1 MAAVEQCRLSMP
13 APNSNSSACN
23 SSDES
28 DESSAPKKPMQK
40 KAITKQVKDNTLAFY
55 QGGWKLVAA
64 RSKEEY
70 EYHIAVNH
78 FFPTRER
85 DLHDASLIIGRQIN
99 AALQQGIILDNS
111 EFCFLIAYTQF
122 T

>member
-1 MAAVEQCRLSMP
+1 MP
-13 APNSNSSACN
+13 APNSNSACN

-28 DESSAPKKPMQK
+28 DESSAPKKSTR
-40 KAITKQVKDNTLAFY
+40 KAVITKQVKDDTLAFY
-55 QGGWKLVAA
+55 RGGWKLVAA

-78 FFPTRER
+78 FFPTREK
-85 DLHDASLIIGRQIN
+85 DLHDASLIISWQITT
-99 AALQQGIILDNS
+99 ALQQGIILDNS
-111 EFCFLIAYTQF
+111 EFYFLIAHRRF